1 MYKIIVFCL
10 LSNLIFAQNELAKD
24 LLKNLNYQTQLYKN
38 ITIEFEFILENKAQN
53 IYEKENGIF
62 ILENN
67 KFRIELNN
75 QIIINNTE
83 TQWIYIKDINELQIM
98 NHDPEENS
106 ISPKK
111 IFTISE
117 EDYKYSYIGK
127 KTENNKNLEVIDLF
141 SKESTDFMKVQLEI
155 NSNKN
160 QLHKI
165 IMFDK
170 NNGTYTYIIK
180 NFITNQEIK
189 PFNFNTSNYSN
200 IEIIDLR

>member
-1 MYKIIVFCL
+1 MYKIIVFTL
-10 LSNLIFAQNELAKD
+10 LSNFIFAQNELAKN
-24 LLKNLNYQTQLYKN
+24 LLKNLNHQTQLHKN
-38 ITIEFEFILENKAQN
+38 ITVKFEFILENKTQN

-62 ILENN
+62 ILEKNN
-67 KFRIELNN
+67 FRIELEN

-98 NHDPEENS
+98 NHDPEEDL

-111 IFTISE
+111 ILTISE
-117 EDYKYSYIGK
+117 EDFKYNYIGR
-127 KTENNKNLEVIDLF
+127 KTENIEIIDLF
-141 SKESTDFMKVQLEI
+141 SKESTEFMKIQLEI
-155 NSNKN
+155 NTNKN

-170 NNGTYTYIIK
+170 NHGTYTYIIK